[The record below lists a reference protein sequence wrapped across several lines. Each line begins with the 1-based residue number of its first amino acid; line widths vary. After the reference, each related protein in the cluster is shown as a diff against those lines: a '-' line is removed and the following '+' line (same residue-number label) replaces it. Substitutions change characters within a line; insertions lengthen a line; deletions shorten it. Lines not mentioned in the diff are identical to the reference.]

1 MALKIGAGAIFAGLV
16 TTLLVIFLLTHG
28 GGDLQA
34 QVGDPDRLPSH
45 STIQEI
51 WNNDCVRCHRS
62 SSPAAALDLTPEQS
76 FHQLVGVPSVQA
88 PDLLRVEP
96 EHPENSYL
104 FLKIAAGR
112 QHLDRGGR
120 GRRMPLG
127 APPLPPPAIRL
138 IENWIRAGAHP

>member
-1 MALKIGAGAIFAGLV
+1 MALKIGAGAVLTGLV
-16 TTLLVIFLLTHG
+16 TTLLVVFSLTHG
-28 GGDLQA
+28 SGDLQA
-34 QVGDPDRLPSH
+34 QVGDPDRLPNH
-45 STIQEI
+45 ATLQQI
-51 WNNDCVRCHRS
+51 WDNDCVRCHRS
-62 SSPAAALDLTPEQS
+62 SSPAAALDLTPEQAL
-76 FHQLVGVPSVQA
+76 HQLVGVPSVQA

-96 EHPENSYL
+96 GQPENSYL

-127 APPLPPPAIRL
+127 APPLPPPAIQH